1 MPNARRAPHPSIPSL
16 LQRPWPA
23 LLLAL
28 AAALPLPA
36 RAQAIGPAPS
46 AARVAAQE
54 RLEAAYARAVV
65 PGEAAERQAAL
76 LARVLD
82 RIERSAMAP
91 PDLGRFADAA
101 VAALDRLPPGAG
113 EPAETFARAV
123 DAGVATFDARAR
135 YVPPAPPAGEAGALP
150 EGAFVGVGLQL
161 EPADGALRVVEP
173 MPATPAARAGL
184 RPGDLIVGIDG
195 MPAQGLPDL
204 ARLRGAAG
212 TPVALTVRR
221 AGLEAPWT
229 VALTREAIVRPVLRW
244 RLEGEVLVLTLS
256 TFNGPVTAQL
266 EKAVAEASAQVQ
278 PRGVVLDLRG
288 NGGGL
293 LREGVRTADAFLGG
307 GEVASMRARPGQPE
321 RRWQA
326 DEAQLLA
333 GVPMVVLVNRGS
345 ASASELV
352 AAALQAHGRAA
363 VLGQRSLGKGSVQ
376 TTYPLGDR
384 QGGLRL
390 TTAHYYA
397 PGDIAVDGF
406 GVQPDLLL
414 ADGEAATATATA
426 PNVLP
431 AALCT
436 SLAPGVAD
444 KALACALAWLRAG
457 GPEPLRAAVLD
468 AR

>member
-1 MPNARRAPHPSIPSL
+1 M
-16 LQRPWPA
+16 
-23 LLLAL
+23 
-28 AAALPLPA
+28 
-36 RAQAIGPAPS
+36 
-46 AARVAAQE
+46 
-54 RLEAAYARAVV
+54 
-65 PGEAAERQAAL
+65 
-76 LARVLD
+76 
-82 RIERSAMAP
+82 
-91 PDLGRFADAA
+91 
-101 VAALDRLPPGAG
+101 
-113 EPAETFARAV
+113 
-123 DAGVATFDARAR
+123 
-135 YVPPAPPAGEAGALP
+135 
-150 EGAFVGVGLQL
+150 
-161 EPADGALRVVEP
+161 
-173 MPATPAARAGL
+173 
-184 RPGDLIVGIDG
+184 
-195 MPAQGLPDL
+195 
-204 ARLRGAAG
+204 
-212 TPVALTVRR
+212 
-221 AGLEAPWT
+221 
-229 VALTREAIVRPVLRW
+229 
-244 RLEGEVLVLTLS
+244 LTLS